1 MSSLLHVVLAAH
13 GAGNGSASNLRVS
26 ACAERLAMA
35 VPEIEVTAAFHLG
48 SPTLPEVL
56 EQTPSRD
63 FLVIP
68 MLTTDGYF
76 ARRIRQQV
84 FACSARGCR
93 PTVHAPIGTHPAL
106 IDLMLKDLREIL
118 DKRDPMDRPF
128 EILVIGHG
136 TKRHQRS
143 RHATSHVALRLARET
158 PSVVRAAFLDDAP
171 TVEETLE
178 RIAPAT
184 TLLVV
189 PFLFGGGVTPR
200 PIFRIACRR
209 RGAVAAAIPFV
220 WNISARLAGIARSI
234 RSSSIWFQHTMAG
247 PSISR
252 QCPND
257 RTTWNSL
264 SRGGRTR

>member
-189 PFLFGGGVTPR
+189 PFLFGGGSHAEADLPDRVQK
-200 PIFRIACRR
+200 AWRR
-209 RGAVAAAIPFV
+209 RGGDPVRLEYLRPLGWYSAIDQILIDMVSAHHGRPFHFT
-220 WNISARLAGIARSI
+220 SMS
-234 RSSSIWFQHTMAG
+234 Q
-247 PSISR
+247 
-252 QCPND
+252 
-257 RTTWNSL
+257 
-264 SRGGRTR
+264 